1 MGSKHFVKSWFCEGE
16 GVWKVTVY
24 DSGFVT
30 MCEYDS
36 EKKDFVDCTFATK
49 EEADEAGR
57 RFNESWN

>member
-1 MGSKHFVKSWFCEGE
+1 MGCKHFVKSWLCGD
-16 GVWKVTVY
+16 VWKVTVY
-24 DSGFVT
+24 DSGYVT

-57 RFNESWN
+57 EFEESWN